1 MGYGNVIEWYGGKG
15 TGQYV
20 YGNVSL
26 VAGTSYT
33 FIARMQE
40 YSGGDGLLVYWKRPS
55 QTGYSL
61 QTDEVGTVTTTST
74 AWTLVTTSTTSAT
87 GAYSFSTPSGT
98 GVEFYITFTPPALPT
113 PTLSDGTTCNSI
125 VVGNTAFKAID
136 YYRFD
141 VNGDNR
147 FTVSDTYSI
156 MAKKSGLLSAFTPT
170 PVSRIFTTTDWS
182 VINPST
188 ANLKVTYPGVQ
199 SITINTPTSGG
210 SSNYYISRLGN
221 SN

>member
-1 MGYGNVIEWYGGKG
+1 M
-15 TGQYV
+15 
-20 YGNVSL
+20 
-26 VAGTSYT
+26 
-33 FIARMQE
+33 
-40 YSGGDGLLVYWKRPS
+40 
-55 QTGYSL
+55 
-61 QTDEVGTVTTTST
+61 
-74 AWTLVTTSTTSAT
+74 
-87 GAYSFSTPSGT
+87 
-98 GVEFYITFTPPALPT
+98 
-113 PTLSDGTTCNSI
+113 
-125 VVGNTAFKAID
+125 GNTPFKAID

-156 MAKKSGLLSAFTPT
+156 MAKKSGLLSTFTPT

-199 SITINTPTSGG
+199 TITINTPTSGG

-221 SN
+221 TN